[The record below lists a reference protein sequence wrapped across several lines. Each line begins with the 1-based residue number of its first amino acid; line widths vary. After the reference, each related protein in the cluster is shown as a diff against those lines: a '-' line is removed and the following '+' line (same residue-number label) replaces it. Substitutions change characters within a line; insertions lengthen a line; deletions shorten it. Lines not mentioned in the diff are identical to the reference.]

1 MAEHYKTLSA
11 VFPIIINKQNQIL
24 LARRANT
31 GYMDGKWDFA
41 GSGHVDENETAT
53 QAVIREAKEEMGIL
67 VSVNDV
73 KFAHLSHRIGK
84 NGNRTYYDIYFFI
97 KAFTGI
103 PFIALRSRSHPRQSL
118 SAAAPSFD

>member
-1 MAEHYKTLSA
+1 MSEIKRDKATL
-11 VFPIIINKQNQIL
+11 VFTVDIGFD
-24 LARRANT
+24 R
-31 GYMDGKWDFA
+31 YMDGKWDFA

-97 KAFTGI
+97 KAT
-103 PFIALRSRSHPRQSL
+103 HNK
-118 SAAAPSFD
+118 